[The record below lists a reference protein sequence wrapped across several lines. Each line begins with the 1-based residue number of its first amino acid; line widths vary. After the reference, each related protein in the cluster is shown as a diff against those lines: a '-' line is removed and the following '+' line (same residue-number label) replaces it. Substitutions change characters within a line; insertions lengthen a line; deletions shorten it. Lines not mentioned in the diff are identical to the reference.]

1 MIDSKFDV
9 YHFSMTNKLFIIL
22 VILEVMF
29 FWGINKE
36 YSGSYL
42 SMMQKVSSN
51 IGIIITPIG
60 FLYLLVR
67 KIRTGDFVINQKGVI
82 DEASDVR
89 IGFIPWEHIER
100 ICVSH
105 SAPYFMKH
113 FRLF

>member
-1 MIDSKFDV
+1 ME
-9 YHFSMTNKLFIIL
+9 YHFRMTNKLTVLVIFGLLLCIYIATREYGVDVGHLKLMQKHFSQIGVVVGPIAIL
-22 VILEVMF
+22 V
-29 FWGINKE
+29 
-36 YSGSYL
+36 
-42 SMMQKVSSN
+42 
-51 IGIIITPIG
+51 
-60 FLYLLVR
+60 LLAR
-67 KIRTGDFVINQKGVI
+67 KSKTGDFVINQKGVI